1 MIQQKTIEETAV
13 EKAKR
18 ILDTS
23 RGEAL
28 LSTAEWRVL
37 VKGLVVDAD
46 RYLTFKRLVY
56 DENDTSLDAMDSET
70 LDKVL
75 DERIANAKPH

>member
-1 MIQQKTIEETAV
+1 MPQPHSIEETPI

-28 LSTAEWRVL
+28 LSTAEWKELAR
-37 VKGLVVDAD
+37 GLLVDAD
-46 RYLTFKRLVY
+46 RYVMWKRLVY
-56 DENDTSLDAMDSET
+56 VENDTSFDAYDSEG

-75 DERIANAKPH
+75 DERIAKAKPH